1 MKLGLQLILII
12 LCIGF
17 LSADVCLSQ
26 DKEPIKIGCLFD
38 LSGPAGHI
46 GTPSK
51 HVAEMAVERINMEGG
66 VNGRPI
72 QLIYGDSESDAGK
85 AAQEAKR
92 LIEKDKV
99 TAIIGPTNTGSAMAI
114 LNIADNAQIPVVAC
128 VGGTPPVEP
137 VRKWVFKS
145 PQKTVTAVEKVYQY
159 LQKHGIKKVAII
171 TASDS
176 FGKEGEKSL
185 YALAGKYGITIAA
198 SEKFDIKDSDMTV
211 QLTKLKNV
219 GEQALICWTI
229 GPPGSI
235 VAKNV
240 KQLDYKIPIIQCH
253 GLPDPKFIELAGVA
267 AEGNIMPSTRLMV
280 PDQLSDSD
288 PQKKLIIEFINEYEN
303 VKKYGKVSTHS
314 GYAWD
319 AIMLLVNAMR
329 TAGTT
334 DPAKVRDAIE
344 NTKEYVG
351 ISGIYNMSP
360 TDHCGLA
367 VDSMVMITVKDGKW
381 KLIE

>member
-1 MKLGLQLILII
+1 MRRGLLVILTI
-12 LCIGF
+12 LLLTILVSG
-17 LSADVCLSQ
+17 VCFS
-26 DKEPIKIGCLFD
+26 KEPIKLGCLFD

-51 HVAEMAVERINMEGG
+51 YVAEMAVEQINREGG
-66 VNGRPI
+66 VNGSPV
-72 QLIYGDSESDAGK
+72 QLVYGDSESDAGK

-99 TAIIGPTNTGSAMAI
+99 AAIIGPTRTESAMAI
-114 LNIADNAQIPVVAC
+114 LNIIENAQIPVVAC
-128 VGGTPPVEP
+128 VGGTPPVDP

-159 LQKHGIKKVAII
+159 LKKQGIKKVVII
-171 TASDS
+171 TASDG

-185 YALAGKYGITIAA
+185 NALAGNYGITILAA
-198 SEKFDIKDSDMTV
+198 EKFDVKDSDMTV
-211 QLTKLKNV
+211 QLTKLKAADA
-219 GEQALICWTI
+219 QALICWTI

-240 KQLDYKIPIIQCH
+240 RQLDYKIPLIQCH
-253 GLPDPKFIELAGVA
+253 GLPDPKYIELAGAA

-280 PDQLSDSD
+280 PDQLPDSD
-288 PQKKLIIEFINEYEN
+288 PQKKLINEFINEYEN

-319 AIMLLVNAMR
+319 AIMLVVNAMR
-329 TAGTT
+329 TAGT
-334 DPAKVRDAIE
+334 DPAKLRDAIE
-344 NTKEYVG
+344 NTKNYIG
-351 ISGIYNMSP
+351 ISGIYSMSP

-367 VDSMVMITVKDGKW
+367 VDSMVMITVKDGTW